1 MIKLFIRKQFES
13 YSEFV
18 LWQRKHLDGAY
29 VVMKKNMNQD
39 DVNNCQVE
47 MTIIGWIR
55 YNDRVA

>member
-29 VVMKKNMNQD
+29 VVMKKNTNQD